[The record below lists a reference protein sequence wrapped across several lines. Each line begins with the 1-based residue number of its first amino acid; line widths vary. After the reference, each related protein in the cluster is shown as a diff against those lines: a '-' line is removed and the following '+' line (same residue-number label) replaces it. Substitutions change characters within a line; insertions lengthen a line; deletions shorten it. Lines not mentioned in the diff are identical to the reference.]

1 MSGRAPIKIFE
12 YNRDG
17 KHIRTFQNMSLCR
30 SFHFSDIDGKIPI
43 LRFKR
48 VGIEYGLTKDEN
60 YLVKERL
67 GKQRIKYLRR
77 LHESEYCTDLITRR
91 HRIIQVF
98 NLEGVLLLEARNA
111 TILNKL
117 VCIPQGTISQQLSRG
132 LQIVPRGEFIFKY
145 KEEEVEL

>member
-1 MSGRAPIKIFE
+1 MAGKVPIKIFE

-30 SFHFSDIDGKIPI
+30 NFHFADIDGKIPI
-43 LRFKR
+43 LRFKK
-48 VGIEYGLTKDEN
+48 VGIEYGLTKDGN

-67 GKQRIKYLRR
+67 GRARLKYLRR

-98 NLEGVLLLEARNA
+98 NLEGVLLLEARN
-111 TILNKL
+111 LNIIEKL
-117 VCIPQGTISQQLSRG
+117 TKIPRETAWHQLKNNKG
-132 LQIVPRGEFIFKY
+132 YAKEEFVIKY
-145 KEEEVEL
+145 KEE

>member
-1 MSGRAPIKIFE
+1 MAGRIPIKIFE

-30 SFHFSDIDGKIPI
+30 SFHFSDIDGKYPI

-91 HRIIQVF
+91 HKTIQVF
-98 NLEGVLLLEARNA
+98 NLEGILLLEARNLIVL
-111 TILNKL
+111 TKL
-117 VCIPQGTISQQLSRG
+117 TNIPQTTISQQLSRG
-132 LQIVPRGEFIFKY
+132 VQSIPKGEFLIKY